1 MTIKLIVILRIINSY
16 IIIKDN
22 DSDKDDKNNVQNKDN
37 EKYQILLQKCK

>member
-16 IIIKDN
+16 IIIEDN

-37 EKYQILLQKCK
+37 EKY